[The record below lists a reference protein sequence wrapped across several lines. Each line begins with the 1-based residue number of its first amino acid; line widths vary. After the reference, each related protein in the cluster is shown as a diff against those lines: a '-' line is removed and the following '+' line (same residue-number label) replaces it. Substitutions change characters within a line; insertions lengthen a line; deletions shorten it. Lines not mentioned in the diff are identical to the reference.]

1 MRWFY
6 YLLTLVLAIL
16 LGVLGYFQYLRWTHP
31 YHQMQVNRL
40 PPPVDVPVI
49 DYRPHLALVT
59 RPDDTYFFPIPLGE
73 VGPSQPLYA
82 GPRQYPFFCMTLLA
96 GLGQPA
102 VDNHQGYG
110 VPVYEERG
118 GRPGSRIVGYS
129 RDCGLPSRLSY
140 YFADIRGQVRR
151 YDPGA
156 PPPPEAVAQ
165 TRLGSDLV
173 PEIYRVESG
182 TINRYIY
189 HIAMLATPQ
198 QARTEAPWWNRKLI
212 YQFHGGSG
220 IGFRQGRVKPIRLL
234 SKRREQLRS
243 GYAVITSSGNKTSY
257 TYDMI
262 RAEDT
267 ARRVKRQFTSLYGQ
281 PRYTIGIGGS
291 GGGLAQYL
299 MAQNRA
305 GVFDGAL
312 ALYAYPDMVTQTLYG
327 LDCDLLNT
335 YYAFRAR
342 RNHRW
347 QDFDNRVSL
356 EGMNARAGFDHKA
369 AFLEPLNQLL
379 HGRWPSWPEGS
390 SECINGW
397 FGLSALIHNPHQGYI
412 RPMFSE
418 PIQARGHWSYW
429 EDLVEIYGRDAR
441 GYARSAWGNMGV
453 QYGLR
458 PLVSG
463 QLTMGE
469 FLHLN
474 RHIGSWR
481 RPHRMEAESIWLP
494 LGNKLPLWL
503 SLWGN
508 HNITEGAPAERRQP
522 DPIAV
527 ERAYRSGQVFVGSN
541 PLPVID
547 LRHYLEPELDMH
559 HLSASFEAR
568 ARILAWEGHR
578 DNQVIWVSH
587 RDYTPIAEAFAAMEG
602 WLEAKVR
609 GEPRPAGLE
618 DQCFDEQGK
627 VIYRGEDAWDGEWNH
642 REPGACS
649 QRYPHFSNSRVQAG
663 GPWLGSVFQCRLIPL
678 EQAVARGQY
687 GSLDVGPYLARL
699 KAIFP
704 GGVCD
709 LTSADALRPADLNPA
724 LGF

>member
-1 MRWFY
+1 MRWLF
-6 YLLTLVLAIL
+6 YLLTLVLVSL
-16 LGVLGYFQYLRWTHP
+16 LGVLGYYQYQRWTHP
-31 YHQMQVNRL
+31 YHEMQVNKL
-40 PPPVDVPVI
+40 APTVAAPLI
-49 DYRPHLALVT
+49 DYQPHLALVT
-59 RPDDTYFFPIPLGE
+59 RPEETYPFPIPLGE
-73 VGPSQPLYA
+73 VGPVQTLYA
-82 GPRQYPFFCMTLLA
+82 GQSQYPFFCMTQLA
-96 GLGQPA
+96 GLGQPV
-102 VDNHQGYG
+102 VDNQEGYG

-118 GRPGSRIVGYS
+118 GVQSSRILGYS
-129 RDCGLPSRLSY
+129 RDCGLPSQLNY
-140 YFADIRGQVRR
+140 YFVDTRGKVRR
-151 YDPGA
+151 YDSQF
-156 PPPPEAVAQ
+156 PPPLEAVASTEIDGQ
-165 TRLGSDLV
+165 SV

-189 HIAMLATPQ
+189 HIAMLATPDLT
-198 QARTEAPWWNRKLI
+198 RTDAPWWNSKLI

-220 IGFRQGRVKPIRLL
+220 IGFRQGRVKPFRLV

-257 TYDMI
+257 TYNMI

-267 ARRVKRQFTSLYGQ
+267 ARRVKRQFTSLYGD
-281 PRYTIGIGGS
+281 PSYTIGIGGS

-299 MAQNRA
+299 MAQNRSQ
-305 GVFDGAL
+305 VFDGAL

-335 YYAFRAR
+335 YYAFRAN

-356 EGMNARAGFDHKA
+356 EGMNAKAGFDHKA
-369 AFLEPLNQLL
+369 PFLEPLNQLL

-418 PIQARGHWSYW
+418 PIQAQGHWSYW
-429 EDLVEIYGRDAR
+429 EDLVQIYGRDPQ

-458 PLVSG
+458 SLVSG
-463 QLTMGE
+463 EITPAE

-474 RHIGSWR
+474 RYIGSWR
-481 RPHRMEAESIWLP
+481 TPHRMEAESIWLP
-494 LGNKLPLWL
+494 LGHKLPLWL

-508 HNITEGAPAERRQP
+508 HNITEGAPAARRQP
-522 DPIAV
+522 DPLAV

-578 DNQVIWVSH
+578 ENQLIWVSH
-587 RDYTPIAEAFAAMEG
+587 QNYTPLAEAFEAMEA
-602 WLEAKVR
+602 WLEAR
-609 GEPRPAGLE
+609 AQGEPRPNGLK
-618 DQCFDEQGK
+618 DLCFDETGE
-627 VIYRGEDAWDGEWNH
+627 VIYRGEDAWDGSWN
-642 REPGACS
+642 GKADGTCS
-649 QRYPHFSNSRVQAG
+649 QHYPHFSNSRVQAG
-663 GPWLGSVFQCRLIPL
+663 GPWEGSVFQCRLIPVAQAI
-678 EQAVARGQY
+678 EQGQY
-687 GSLDVGPYLARL
+687 GERDMSAYLEKLMR
-699 KAIFP
+699 IFP
-704 GGVCD
+704 SGVCD
-709 LTSADALRPADLNPA
+709 LSRVDALRPLDLTPE